1 MKGIKK
7 STIPPPPPE
16 RKVATCC
23 CCDSASE
30 FIGIGTALSMLCILK
45 IMGLL
50 FGDTLVM
57 F

>member
-7 STIPPPPPE
+7 STIPSPPE
-16 RKVATCC
+16 RKVAACC

-30 FIGIGTALSMLCILK
+30 FIGIGTDLSMLCILK